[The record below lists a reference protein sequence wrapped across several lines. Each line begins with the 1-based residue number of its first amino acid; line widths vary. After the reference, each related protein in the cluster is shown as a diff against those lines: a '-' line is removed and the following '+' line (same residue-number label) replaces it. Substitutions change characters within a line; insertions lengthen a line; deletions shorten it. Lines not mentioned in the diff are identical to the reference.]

1 MYSQEVLLENEKY
14 EVSIWTGLSSSEY
27 LTTGGKLQLFSL
39 ADLFHKTLNANTF
52 ASYSLEGDTYGGIVE
67 WKEEVTQ
74 CVAGVLGQG
83 KLAFFLPINQSM
95 FDRWVHS
102 HQISQATRGRLVELE
117 L

>member
-1 MYSQEVLLENEKY
+1 MEVKKVEFLFFFFKESRISFRT
-14 EVSIWTGLSSSEY
+14 VFFSSA
-27 LTTGGKLQLFSL
+27 T
-39 ADLFHKTLNANTF
+39 DLFHKTLNANTF
-52 ASYSLEGDTYGGIVE
+52 ASYSLEGDTYRGIVE

-95 FDRWVHS
+95 FGRWVHS
-102 HQISQATRGRLVELE
+102 HQISQATRGHLVELE